1 MRCGARRSRRGV
13 RFLVSVGPE
22 RRRHRGERSKP
33 PRPPQAASKKGFKR
47 SDACQAAF
55 AEAWLRAR
63 GAAPRDLVL
72 VLYGDAAF
80 GDALGARGDLC
91 GNHPVS

>member
-1 MRCGARRSRRGV
+1 MYMSSLNKCDLGPNGTIPFAARCSCALYFLLTSVDACLSGV
-13 RFLVSVGPE
+13 RSF
-22 RRRHRGERSKP
+22 
-33 PRPPQAASKKGFKR
+33 
-47 SDACQAAF
+47 F
-55 AEAWLRAR
+55 APARTVTAR

-91 GNHPVS
+91 GNHPE

>member
-1 MRCGARRSRRGV
+1 MR
-13 RFLVSVGPE
+13 
-22 RRRHRGERSKP
+22 
-33 PRPPQAASKKGFKR
+33 
-47 SDACQAAF
+47 QAAF

-80 GDALGARGDLC
+80 GDALGARSDLC

>member
-1 MRCGARRSRRGV
+1 
-13 RFLVSVGPE
+13 

-91 GNHPVS
+91 GNHPE

>member
-1 MRCGARRSRRGV
+1 MLQAVRSV
-13 RFLVSVGPE
+13 R
-22 RRRHRGERSKP
+22 
-33 PRPPQAASKKGFKR
+33 
-47 SDACQAAF
+47 QAAF

-63 GAAPRDLVL
+63 AAPQDLVL